1 MGSVHPN
8 DVRLGIILSQVPS
21 NTLTKLELGWINS
34 CQNRQRKKEKRDIIL
49 KLLLVTLQMGLF
61 GIFFY
66 YFLVAG

>member
-34 CQNRQRKKEKRDIIL
+34 CQNRQRKKKRDIIL
-49 KLLLVTLQMGLF
+49 ELLLVTLQMGLF